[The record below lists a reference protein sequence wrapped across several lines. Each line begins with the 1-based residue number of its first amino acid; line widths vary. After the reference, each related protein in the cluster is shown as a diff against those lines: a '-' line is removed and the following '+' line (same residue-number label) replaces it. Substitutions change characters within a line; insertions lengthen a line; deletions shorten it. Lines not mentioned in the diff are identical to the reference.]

1 MDRGIEM
8 TTNNVDAPVSP
19 KAKALILGN
28 HDHISKWV
36 IDVIRTEGYD
46 GKNSTTV
53 EGAIELASQEHFD
66 VLMIGGAVTNE
77 NADLVIE
84 GVKKHLPNIGHH
96 HRDLYAPSNPID
108 SIKRALA
115 NISDPEKEK

>member
-1 MDRGIEM
+1 M
-8 TTNNVDAPVSP
+8 TTNKIDAPANP

-36 IDVIRTEGYD
+36 IDVIRNEGYD

-53 EGAIELASQEHFD
+53 EGAIKLAANEHFD
-66 VLMIGGAVTNE
+66 VLMIGGAVTDE
-77 NADLVIE
+77 NAKLVVE
-84 GVKKHLPNIGHH
+84 GVKKHLPNIGYH
-96 HRDLYAPSNPID
+96 HRDLYAPSNPVD

-115 NISDPEKEK
+115 NVSDGQV

>member
-1 MDRGIEM
+1 M
-8 TTNNVDAPVSP
+8 TTNNTEAPVNP

-53 EGAIELASQEHFD
+53 EGAVELAASEHFD

-77 NADLVIE
+77 NAKRAEELVRE
-84 GVKKHLPNIGHH
+84 HLPNIGVH
-96 HRDLYAPSNPID
+96 HRDLYSPSNPID
-108 SIKRALA
+108 SIKQALA
-115 NISDPEKEK
+115 KRVQI